1 MTAVEQIIKE
11 IENVLT
17 AQERFK
23 VPKKTLHAM
32 LEMKEPT
39 ELIEPILKLIETNP
53 AVDFGTPGEL
63 VLFLEGLYDCGYE
76 ELLIESVLRNP
87 TPHNIWMLH
96 RCFNDK
102 TDTRHLLYQK
112 TIEKLRNTENVPIS
126 VRAEIERYSWNL

>member
-1 MTAVEQIIKE
+1 MTAAERIVEELQ
-11 IENVLT
+11 NVLT
-17 AQERFK
+17 SKERFK

-76 ELLIESVLRNP
+76 ELLIESVLRSP

-96 RCFNDK
+96 RCFNDE
-102 TDTRHLLYQK
+102 TDARHPIYRQ
-112 TIEKLRNTENVPIS
+112 TIEKLRKSEDVPDS
-126 VRAEIERYSWNL
+126 AKRDIERYSWD